1 MELTMK
7 DSLLMEIKKALA
19 YYTLLMVQYM
29 KVHSKPM
36 RFTDLELINGVM
48 EKNTQAT
55 GKEIG

>member
-48 EKNTQAT
+48 EKNTQAI